1 MATLTDYLKLHFIV
15 FLWGFTAILGL
26 LISIPAVEMVFYRTL
41 LAAIG
46 IGVVILIAGGS
57 FRVTGRDALR
67 LTLIGFIVC
76 LHWLSFFASARVSNA
91 SVSLVGFATN
101 SLWAALLEP
110 WFNGRQVKNF
120 ELVLG
125 LLVLTG
131 LYIIFSF
138 NFTYHLGLL
147 LGIVSGFTAA
157 LFSVLNA
164 KLVRRIEPNTITF
177 YEMVGA
183 FVATALVLP
192 VYKNT
197 WAINSTLNLTPVSL
211 DWLYIALLAW
221 ACSVYAYTTAIHL
234 MKKLSVFFIQLTLNL
249 EPVYGI
255 IMAVIIFGET
265 EKMGLNFYAGTLII
279 LIAVMAYPKL
289 KSRFEKKPA
298 TGVSPPSKSNR

>member
-1 MATLTDYLKLHFIV
+1 MATATDYLKLHFIV

-26 LISIPAVEMVFYRTL
+26 LISIPAVEMVFFRTL
-41 LAAIG
+41 LAALG
-46 IGVVILIAGGS
+46 MGAVILTLGGS
-57 FRVTGRDALR
+57 FRVHAPDLAR
-67 LTLIGFIVC
+67 LVLIGFIVC
-76 LHWLSFFASARVSNA
+76 IHWLSFFASARVSNA

-110 WFNGRQVKNF
+110 WLNGRPVKKF
-120 ELVLG
+120 EVLLG

-164 KLVRRIEPNTITF
+164 KLVKRIEPNTITF
-177 YEMVGA
+177 YEMIGA
-183 FVATALVLP
+183 FFATALFLP

-197 WAINSTLNLTPVSL
+197 WAADGLLKLTPSAH

-221 ACSVYAYTTAIHL
+221 ACSVYAYTTAIRL

-255 IMAVIIFGET
+255 IMAVIIFGEK

-279 LIAVMAYPKL
+279 LLAVMAYPKI
-289 KSRFEKKPA
+289 KSRFDKAALLKQP
-298 TGVSPPSKSNR
+298 

>member
-26 LISIPAVEMVFYRTL
+26 LMSIPAVEMVFYRTL

-46 IGVVILIAGGS
+46 MGAVIFVLKDS
-57 FRVTGRDALR
+57 FRITPADFSR
-67 LTLIGFIVC
+67 LILIGFIVC
-76 LHWLSFFASARVSNA
+76 IHWLSFFSSARVSNA

-110 WFNGRQVKNF
+110 WLNGRQVKKF
-120 ELVLG
+120 ELLLG

-138 NFTYHLGLL
+138 NFTYHLGLF

-164 KLVRRIEPNTITF
+164 KLVKRIAPNTITF
-177 YEMVGA
+177 YEMIGA
-183 FVATALVLP
+183 FLGTALFLP
-192 VYKNT
+192 FYKAT
-197 WAINSTLNLTPVSL
+197 WAAGGTLQLVPTVP

-255 IMAVIIFGET
+255 IMAVIIFGEK
-265 EKMGLNFYAGTLII
+265 EKMGLNFYVGTIII
-279 LIAVMAYPKL
+279 LSAIMAYPKL
-289 KSRFEKKPA
+289 KSRFDNPA
-298 TGVSPPSKSNR
+298 LLK